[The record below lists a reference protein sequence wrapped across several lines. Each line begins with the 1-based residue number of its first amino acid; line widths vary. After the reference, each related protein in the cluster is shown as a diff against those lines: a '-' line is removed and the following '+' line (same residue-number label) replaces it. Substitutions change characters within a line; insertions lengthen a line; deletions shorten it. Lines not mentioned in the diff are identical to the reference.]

1 MATRNLPALL
11 LACLRISGIALVCI
25 LWELLPRSGLV
36 NPTFFPPLS
45 AVLREIVDLLRHQ
58 HLLGHTVATLWRLV
72 AGIVPAILLAV
83 PAGAILGYWLPGL
96 AASLNPLFRLLAQVN
111 PFSLMTVFLL
121 FFGIGEKAKLIIVT
135 WVAFWPLLQHV
146 INGVQ
151 NMDADLLK
159 AARGMGT
166 PPARLFLRVILP
178 GAAPSILLG
187 IRTSIILLLAIL
199 VAGEML
205 GGLAGL
211 GWLLHWSSNYYSS
224 PYATTPIFA
233 VGLCIS
239 LIGVTLSFV
248 LRKLERDLF
257 FWKSYDSVW
266 STASATR
273 VRQGRPNRY
282 FSAAVLT
289 AALLLLVAG
298 GASTA
303 HLSRTNGSFAGEG
316 DVPRSSSSD
325 HSEHMSNMPDMP
337 NMPNMQMDS
346 VPEPGHS
353 GHSGHDATS
362 GSQ

>member
-1 MATRNLPALL
+1 MATRNIPVLL
-11 LACLRISGIALVCI
+11 RAGLRLSGIALICI
-25 LWELLPRSGLV
+25 LWEALPRSGLV
-36 NPTFFPPLS
+36 NATYFPPLS
-45 AVLREIVDLLRHQ
+45 AVLQEVVDLLQHQ
-58 HLLGHTVATLWRLV
+58 HLLGHTVATLWRMV
-72 AGIVPAILLAV
+72 AGIVPAVLLAV
-83 PAGAILGYWLPGL
+83 PAGAILAYWLPGL
-96 AASLNPLFRLLAQVN
+96 TEGLNPLFRIMAQVN

-159 AARGMGT
+159 AARSMGT
-166 PPARLFLRVILP
+166 SPARLFLRVILP

-211 GWLLHWSSNYYSS
+211 GWLLHWSGNYYSS

-257 FWKSYDSVW
+257 FWKPQDSVW
-266 STASATR
+266 SAESPSRAQR
-273 VRQGRPNRY
+273 GRPHRY
-282 FSAAVLT
+282 FSVTVLA
-289 AALLLLVAG
+289 AALLLFVAG

-325 HSEHMSNMPDMP
+325 HSDHMPNMDHMSNMP
-337 NMPNMQMDS
+337 NMNMDS
-346 VPEPGHS
+346 DTESGHS

-362 GSQ
+362 DSP